1 MQNMRSEEGGL
12 HLEFVIM
19 SFNLRYWNETDGEH
33 GWPERRDSV
42 AELIRQQN
50 PLILGTQEGL
60 PSMLEDLDQ
69 RLPAYGRIGEGRWA
83 GGENE
88 YNAVYFRRDAV
99 EVLRWGQFW
108 LSETPSVPA
117 SRSWD
122 SSLPRICTWGILE
135 LRSSRRKLAVFNT
148 HLDHQGSEAR
158 ERGTELIWQEM
169 DKFVKNGM
177 PCFLTGDF
185 NCRPDSPP
193 IQFLRSRLV
202 DALHRQGKGEV
213 GTFHGFK
220 GTAAPGPIDYI
231 FTTQDVSVLAAEV
244 LDFAVNGILPSDHYP
259 ITAKVSL
266 ERRH

>member
-1 MQNMRSEEGGL
+1 MRSEEGGL

-117 SRSWD
+117 SRSWIH
-122 SSLPRICTWGILE
+122 PC
-135 LRSSRRKLAVFNT
+135 
-148 HLDHQGSEAR
+148 R
-158 ERGTELIWQEM
+158 E
-169 DKFVKNGM
+169 
-177 PCFLTGDF
+177 
-185 NCRPDSPP
+185 S
-193 IQFLRSRLV
+193 
-202 DALHRQGKGEV
+202 
-213 GTFHGFK
+213 
-220 GTAAPGPIDYI
+220 APG
-231 FTTQDVSVLAAEV
+231 VSWNSDPAAESWRCSTPIWTIR
-244 LDFAVNGILPSDHYP
+244 AVKPGKEGQS
-259 ITAKVSL
+259 
-266 ERRH
+266 